1 MEVNVTVFCDSK
13 KKKKDVKWNVSVSVK
28 LEDIVAFYLITW
40 VTRNRRWRTRN
51 KQIYVETRKG
61 KNHR

>member
-1 MEVNVTVFCDSK
+1 MLWYFVTQK
-13 KKKKDVKWNVSVSVK
+13 KKKKDIKWNVSVSVK